1 MSGGYSPYV
10 SALAASGTDLY
21 AGGSFTTA
29 GEASATNI
37 AKWNGS
43 AWSALGLGVNDAV
56 SALVVSGA
64 NLYAGGDFTTAGG
77 MAASYIAKWNGSAWS
92 ALGSGMGGN
101 GYPYVHALAV
111 SGTNLYAGGEFTTAG
126 GVAANYIAKW
136 DGSAWSALGSGV
148 NSTTTPT
155 VETLAAD
162 SAGHLFVGGY
172 FDLAGTNVSPFI
184 AQANLIGL
192 PPGGMIRSIRVGG
205 GSVTLDCQGVSGATY
220 AVRRATDVRFT
231 ANLTTVLTT
240 NAPPN
245 GLFRYTDSNPPNAA
259 AFYRLLKQ

>member
-1 MSGGYSPYV
+1 
-10 SALAASGTDLY
+10 
-21 AGGSFTTA
+21 
-29 GEASATNI
+29 
-37 AKWNGS
+37 
-43 AWSALGLGVNDAV
+43 
-56 SALVVSGA
+56 
-64 NLYAGGDFTTAGG
+64 
-77 MAASYIAKWNGSAWS
+77 
-92 ALGSGMGGN
+92 MGGN
-101 GYPYVHALAV
+101 GYPYVHALVV

-148 NSTTTPT
+148 NSATTPT

-184 AQANLIGL
+184 AQANLL
-192 PPGGMIRSIRVGG
+192 PSPAATLSIRVGG
-205 GSVTLDCQGVSGATY
+205 GVVILDCHGVPGSTYAVQRSTHVRFTQNLTTLLITNAPANGQFRCIDTTPPPTTAFYRLVLLTSPPAVIQGIHVAGGLVTLDCQGVSGAKY
-220 AVRRATDVRFT
+220 AVHRATDVQFT

-240 NAPPN
+240 NAPAN
-245 GLFRYTDSNPPNAA
+245 GLFRCTDSSPPGTA